1 MSHSVGQ
8 HLRLDIRDYDR
19 LIRTFIPG
27 YEAMLDHAAAAVAT
41 VAPLR
46 GLDLGAGTGALSE
59 RVLEQTAATVVEL
72 WDVDPEM
79 LGVAHERLARFG
91 DRCQYLHRAFQEPF
105 PACDAVMASL
115 ALHHIRDLADKTRL
129 YRRACDSLGAGGVLV
144 NADITM
150 PTDEGLRQAT
160 YRAWADHQ
168 VASGIAEDQA
178 WAHFEAWSGEDR
190 YFSVEEELAALTA
203 AGFQSTCAWRLG
215 PATVTVGTKPR

>member
-27 YEAMLDHAAAAVAT
+27 YEAMLDHAAAAVTAA
-41 VAPLR
+41 APLR
-46 GLDLGAGTGALSE
+46 VLDLGAGTGALSE

-72 WDVDPEM
+72 WDVDSAM
-79 LGVAHERLARFG
+79 LGVAEERLARFG
-91 DRCQYLHRAFQEPF
+91 DRGRYLHRAFQEPF
-105 PACDAVMASL
+105 PACQAIMASL

-129 YRRACDSLGAGGVLV
+129 YRRACDALGAGGVLV

-150 PTDEGLRQAT
+150 PTEEGPRQAT

-190 YFSVEEELAALTA
+190 YFSVEEELAALTE

>member
-27 YEAMLDHAAAAVAT
+27 YEAMLDCAAAAVASVT
-41 VAPLR
+41 PLR
-46 GLDLGAGTGALSE
+46 VLDLGAGTGALSE
-59 RVLEQTAATVVEL
+59 RLLEQTTVTVVEL
-72 WDVDPEM
+72 WDVDPAM
-79 LGVAHERLARFG
+79 LDVARARLARFG
-91 DRCQYLHRAFQEPF
+91 DRARYLHRAFQEPF
-105 PACDAVMASL
+105 PACQAIMASL
-115 ALHHIRDLADKTRL
+115 ALHHIRDLPDKARL
-129 YRRACDSLGAGGVLV
+129 YRRAGEALATGGVLV

-150 PTDEGLRQAT
+150 PTEEEPRRAA

-190 YFSVEEELAALTA
+190 YFSLAEELGALTE
-203 AGFQSTCAWRLG
+203 AGFQATCAWQAG
-215 PATVTVGTKPR
+215 PATVTVGAKPR